1 MKTHLRTSTRAF
13 IMAAGLTARGRTL
26 ADHVKS
32 GKLKIVAARYDLDS
46 GRVTLVK

>member
-1 MKTHLRTSTRAF
+1 MV
-13 IMAAGLTARGRTL
+13 AGLTARSRIL
-26 ADHVKS
+26 AEHVKS